1 MFKKFEAE
9 RFSRNYDNYKA
20 ASHKYRQ
27 EGQKKGK
34 PLCDGSAGDYVR

>member
-1 MFKKFEAE
+1 MIKKFDAE

-27 EGQKKGK
+27 ESQ
-34 PLCDGSAGDYVR
+34 